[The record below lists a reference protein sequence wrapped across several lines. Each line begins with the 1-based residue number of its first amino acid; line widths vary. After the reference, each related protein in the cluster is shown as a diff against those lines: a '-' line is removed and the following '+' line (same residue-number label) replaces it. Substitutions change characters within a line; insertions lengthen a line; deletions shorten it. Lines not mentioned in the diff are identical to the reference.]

1 MSTLTT
7 ITQNRVLEAFAI
19 VIRQEKEVK
28 GIQTGKEEVT
38 FSLFADDVIQY
49 IGEPKDF
56 TKRRWGLIKVC

>member
-38 FSLFADDVIQY
+38 FSLFADDVNQKTLPRED
-49 IGEPKDF
+49 GDS
-56 TKRRWGLIKVC
+56 